1 MIRNNVIFKSLLPA
15 LLAATALFS
24 CSPSSEETTLPILG
38 EREAIEKEVDGK
50 TVTDTVYHQIPDFAF
65 VNQDSQ
71 KVTNATLAGKI
82 YVADFFFTS
91 CPTICPKMKSQMLRI
106 YEKYKDNPQ
115 VMLLSHTIDPKH
127 DTVAVLKEYAER
139 LNVETAKWQFVTGN
153 KDSIYDVAMQYL
165 VPAQEDQTI
174 EGGFTHGG
182 HFVLVDENRHI
193 RGIYDG
199 TKEEAVDKLLS
210 EIPLLLKAQPHAK
223 K

>member
-1 MIRNNVIFKSLLPA
+1 MIRNNVIFKSILPA

-139 LNVETAKWQFVTGN
+139 LNVETAKWQFVTGD